1 MKNLSSLVSKSFSS
15 EARREDF
22 IMAKGKTIDSKAVCA
37 AEEGIRD
44 LINWLAVFK
53 TEYGI
58 PKEAYKTLH
67 QKADALATKIGAIAC
82 TPKGVDVN
90 SVKTAANTL
99 RDAKAWLAV
108 FAKEYD
114 IEKEAVKV
122 LTEKFDQIGK
132 KLAAVEC
139 K

>member
-1 MKNLSSLVSKSFSS
+1 
-15 EARREDF
+15 
-22 IMAKGKTIDSKAVCA
+22 MAKGKTIDSKAVRG
-37 AEEGIRD
+37 AEESVRD

-53 TEYGI
+53 TEYDI

-67 QKADALATKIGAIAC
+67 QKADALATRIGAITC
-82 TPKGVDVN
+82 TPKGVDAN

-122 LTEKFDQIGK
+122 LTEKFDEIGA
-132 KLAAVEC
+132 KLAAIEC

>member
-1 MKNLSSLVSKSFSS
+1 MVTKKKLL
-15 EARREDF
+15 D
-22 IMAKGKTIDSKAVCA
+22 TKAVRA
-37 AEEGIRD
+37 AEESVRD
-44 LINWLAVFK
+44 LTNWLAVFK
-53 TEYGI
+53 TEYDI

-67 QKADALATKIGAIAC
+67 QKADALGARIGAITC
-82 TPKGVDVN
+82 TPKGVDAN

-114 IEKEAVKV
+114 IEEEALKV
-122 LTEKFDQIGK
+122 LTAKFDEVGER
-132 KLAAVEC
+132 LAAIEC

>member
-1 MKNLSSLVSKSFSS
+1 MK
-15 EARREDF
+15 
-22 IMAKGKTIDSKAVCA
+22 KTIDSKAIRA

-44 LINWLAVFK
+44 LTNWLAIFK
-53 TEYGI
+53 TEYDI

-67 QKADALATKIGAIAC
+67 QKADELATRIGAITC
-82 TPKGVDVN
+82 TPKGIDAN

-114 IEKEAVKV
+114 IEKEAVNV
-122 LTEKFDQIGK
+122 LTEKFDEIGK
-132 KLAAVEC
+132 KLAAIEC

>member
-1 MKNLSSLVSKSFSS
+1 MVTKKKSL
-15 EARREDF
+15 D
-22 IMAKGKTIDSKAVCA
+22 TKAVRG
-37 AEEGIRD
+37 AEESVRD

-53 TEYGI
+53 TEYDI

-67 QKADALATKIGAIAC
+67 QKADALATRIGAITC
-82 TPKGVDVN
+82 TPKGVDAN

-114 IEKEAVKV
+114 IEKEAVKM
-122 LTEKFDQIGK
+122 LIEKFDELGA
-132 KLAAVEC
+132 KLAAIEC